1 MLSNHA
7 WDKSMRRLDGIIERC
22 LLTSTRA
29 RVTGVGVAVAEQE
42 KVTG

>member
-7 WDKSMRRLDGIIERC
+7 WDQSMRRLDGIIERC
-22 LLTSTRA
+22 LLTAGRGRMTRGA
-29 RVTGVGVAVAEQE
+29 AAQQE